1 MLPSPDLNSLN
12 KSAWDALYAST
23 PESIWGREP
32 VGFLAPFLPDPAT
45 LPPGDV
51 LDAAAGEGRNLPPL
65 LGLGRPVIACD
76 ASAAALAKIPSA
88 LAGAVRTVTCDL
100 ARVPLP
106 NASCAFIL
114 ASDVIETLPDPE
126 PVLGELARLLVP
138 GGLLLANIPGS
149 DDGVAGIDMRPAGPG
164 WLYQEK
170 YYFRFYDRAEAARL
184 LTRAGLVS
192 VRDEICE
199 WVEHP
204 HPHFRATAHAHR
216 SQVLLAR
223 RGPA

>member
-1 MLPSPDLNSLN
+1 MANSSDLNSRN
-12 KSAWDALYAST
+12 KSAWEALYAST
-23 PESIWGREP
+23 PESIWGRDP
-32 VGFLAPFLPDPAT
+32 VGFLESFLPDSAL
-45 LPPGDV
+45 LPRGAV

-65 LGLGRPVIACD
+65 LALGRPVIACD
-76 ASAAALAKIPSA
+76 ASASALAKIPPG
-88 LAGAVRTVTCDL
+88 LAGAIRTITCDL

-106 NASCAFIL
+106 DSSCAFIL
-114 ASDVIETLPDPE
+114 ASDLIETLPDPE
-126 PVLGELARLLVP
+126 PVICELARLLVP

-164 WLYQEK
+164 WMYQEK
-170 YYFRFYDRAEAARL
+170 YYFRFYEHTEATRL

-199 WVEHP
+199 WVESP

>member
-23 PESIWGREP
+23 PDSIWGREP
-32 VGFLAPFLPDPAT
+32 VGFLASFLPNAAT

-51 LDAAAGEGRNLPPL
+51 LDAAAGEGRNLPLL

-76 ASAAALAKIPSA
+76 ASVSALAKIPPA

-106 NASCAFIL
+106 DASCAFIL

-126 PVLGELARLLVP
+126 PILRELARLLAP
-138 GGLLLANIPGS
+138 GGLLLANIPDA

-164 WLYQEK
+164 WMYQEK
-170 YYFRFYDRAEAARL
+170 YYFRFYEPTEAVRL
-184 LTRAGLVS
+184 LTRSGLIR
-192 VRDEICE
+192 VRDEVCE
-199 WVEHP
+199 WIEHP
-204 HPHFRATAHAHR
+204 HPHFRATAHTHR

-223 RGPA
+223 RGMD

>member
-1 MLPSPDLNSLN
+1 MLPSPDLNARN
-12 KSAWDALYAST
+12 KSAWEALYAST

-65 LGLGRPVIACD
+65 LALGRPVIACD
-76 ASAAALAKIPSA
+76 ASASALAKIPA
-88 LAGAVRTVTCDL
+88 PLAGAVRTLTCDL

-106 NASCAFIL
+106 EASCAFIL
-114 ASDVIETLPDPE
+114 VSDVIETLPDPE
-126 PVLGELARLLVP
+126 PVLSELARLLVP

-170 YYFRFYDRAEAARL
+170 YYYRFYDRAEAARL
-184 LTRAGLVS
+184 LARAGLAS

-199 WVEHP
+199 WIEHP

-223 RGPA
+223 RGTA